1 MTRGIGRCRGGL
13 VAVAMVAVMAPHVG
27 AQTLRDTIAMTM
39 RIPEDAV
46 VQRYAEYYAA
56 ARQRPWLRKVMQRV
70 GFYGGHI
77 LDRVDDR
84 NLPPE
89 LIFLPVIES
98 GYESTATSPA
108 GAMGLW
114 QLMGRTAREHGLAT
128 GGEVDERRDFWKA
141 TEVALG
147 ILQANYDELGSWEL
161 ALAAYN
167 AGTGRVRTA
176 VRRSGTRDFWELRE
190 LGYLPRETREYVP
203 RYYGLLRA
211 LRSLP
216 EKEWPGL
223 EGQPRWR
230 RMAVAEGVELRRLGE
245 LAGVPEGVLEWANAE
260 LGDGLTPAMGD
271 REGYLIK
278 VPDRYY
284 DRIGAVLSLNS
295 PVSAR
300 ALVSESGRYSRI
312 DIFQLAN
319 LDDHNAGVID
329 SPQEVQL
336 PPSGDA
342 TSIRSIIAPRVY
354 TSGLY

>member
-1 MTRGIGRCRGGL
+1 MNGAEGSDPARNAPRPRKVARGL
-13 VAVAMVAVMAPHVG
+13 VAVVIVAVMAPQLE

-56 ARQRPWLRKVMQRV
+56 ARQRPWLREVMERV
-70 GFYGGHI
+70 RFYGGHI
-77 LDRVDDR
+77 LNQVEDR

-98 GYESTATSPA
+98 GYESTAASPM
-108 GAMGLW
+108 GAVGLW
-114 QLMGRTAREHGLAT
+114 QLMGRTARENGLDT

-176 VRRSGTRDFWELRE
+176 VRRSGTRDFWELSE

-211 LRSLP
+211 LRGLP
-216 EKEWPGL
+216 EKEWPRL

-230 RMAVAEGVELRRLGE
+230 RMAVPEGVELRQLGE

-260 LGDGLTPAMGD
+260 LGYGLTPAVGD
-271 REGYLIK
+271 QEGYLIK
-278 VPDRYY
+278 VPNRYY
-284 DRIGAVLSLNS
+284 DGIGAVLSLKQPGRS
-295 PVSAR
+295 SSGQVVSVCAGAEGSLMGTAPSSTSTAMGARPEAPALPV
-300 ALVSESGRYSRI
+300 
-312 DIFQLAN
+312 
-319 LDDHNAGVID
+319 
-329 SPQEVQL
+329 L
-336 PPSGDA
+336 P
-342 TSIRSIIAPRVY
+342 T
-354 TSGLY
+354 TW